1 MTGKRSSRLGLV
13 WSLVA
18 TGQWCAAAA
27 AMPAAPSSSQA
38 PAQDLTRPRICL
50 VLSGG
55 GARGM
60 AHIGVL
66 KILEEL
72 KVPID
77 CIAGTSMGAIVGG
90 LYASGM
96 TAEQIDSTMRSLD
109 WQEAF
114 RDAPPRRDLAFR
126 RKQDDRNFLVKLP
139 LGLKHGKI
147 LLPKGFIQ
155 GQKLQETLRQLTLPF
170 SNSTDFDLLPTPFRA
185 VATDLET
192 GNAVVMDRGDLSI
205 AMRASMSAP
214 GVFAPVELN
223 GQLLVDGGLAEN
235 LPVNVAR
242 AMRADILIVSD
253 VSFPLQPRAA
263 LDSALSISNQM
274 LAILVRKDSDRQRA
288 SLSAQDILIEPD
300 LGSTPATDFTAAGSV
315 IARGE
320 EAARSAIAVLS
331 AYGVG
336 DAAYGE
342 YLARRSAREPGL
354 PAIRFVRVDPQSKRY
369 EKTILAEM
377 QPLVGKPLD
386 LDEVGKRI
394 TELYGLGMF
403 ETLDYTLVQQ
413 PAVTGAGPL
422 LSPGGISGAGAGA
435 GTNGAA
441 ATNGNAT
448 NGNATNSAANVNTR
462 TSNRSSAGPGGG
474 NSTAGAGAPCTG
486 GGASTSAGTGAAGS
500 TGTAAATAPGTGG
513 DTGTSGGGNTG
524 TSGGGSAGT
533 AASAGGCANAADTED
548 SGLEVQARR
557 KSWGPNYLRFGLNL
571 EDDFQGDGRYNAAAR
586 FVLTEIN
593 QLGAELL
600 TDVQIGNDPKVV
612 SEFYQPIDATR
623 TGFVAPSARIEVR
636 DLPVYANN
644 LEVADFRDREAEAD
658 LDIGSNLGNW
668 GEIRAGI
675 HRTNGETH
683 DRYGNPDLVEEQYN
697 IGEYFFKFSYDQLD
711 NIHFPREGQTF
722 TLQWDANRTNLGADI
737 ASDKVTA
744 DWLMARSRG
753 RNTILL
759 WTSAGSTLDGNF
771 KPTDLPEFYSL
782 GGFFNLSGLA
792 PTSLTGPNYAI
803 ARAIYFRKI
812 GHGGEGFFEFPA
824 YIGMSF
830 EVGNTWQR
838 RSDMNF
844 GSARKDGSV
853 FIAFDTFLGPVYLG
867 SGYDQAGTAGY
878 YLFLGRTF

>member
-1 MTGKRSSRLGLV
+1 M
-13 WSLVA
+13 VA
-18 TGQWCAAAA
+18 ACAWHGAVAAT
-27 AMPAAPSSSQA
+27 PDTPSPDAPV
-38 PAQDLTRPRICL
+38 RPRICV

-66 KILEEL
+66 KILDEL

-96 TAEQIDSTMRSLD
+96 TVDQIESTMRSVD

-114 RDAPPRRDLAFR
+114 HDAPPRRDLAFR
-126 RKQDDRNFLVKLP
+126 RKQDDRNFLVDLP
-139 LGLKHGKI
+139 LGLKHGKV

-170 SNSTDFDLLPTPFRA
+170 SNSTDFDRLPTPFRA

-192 GNAVVMDRGDLSI
+192 GNAVIMDKGDLSI

-223 GQLLVDGGLAEN
+223 GRLLVDGGLAEN
-235 LPVNVAR
+235 LPINVAR
-242 AMRADILIVSD
+242 AMHADILIVSD
-253 VSFPLQPRAA
+253 VSFPLQPRGA
-263 LDSALSISNQM
+263 LNSALSISNQM
-274 LAILVRKDSDRQRA
+274 LAILVRKDSDQQRT
-288 SLSAQDILIEPD
+288 SLGPKDVLIEPN
-300 LGSTPATDFTAAGSV
+300 LGSTPATDFTAAVSV
-315 IARGE
+315 ISRGE
-320 EAARSAIAVLS
+320 DAARAATAALE

-336 DAAYGE
+336 DTAYRE
-342 YLARRSAREPGL
+342 YLARRGAREPGL
-354 PAIRFVRVDPQSKRY
+354 PPIKFVRVDPQSKRY

-394 TELYGLGMF
+394 TELYGLGIF
-403 ETLDYTLVQQ
+403 ETLDYTLVKQ
-413 PAVTGAGPL
+413 PAGTGASAGTSTSGGISPSAGSGTSPGAGTNPNPCISAGTATSTGTGTSTSTSTGTSAGTSTNTGAGNEVHANANANANTGTN
-422 LSPGGISGAGAGA
+422 SSAGTGTSASTGAGA
-435 GTNGAA
+435 GT
-441 ATNGNAT
+441 
-448 NGNATNSAANVNTR
+448 
-462 TSNRSSAGPGGG
+462 
-474 NSTAGAGAPCTG
+474 
-486 GGASTSAGTGAAGS
+486 
-500 TGTAAATAPGTGG
+500 
-513 DTGTSGGGNTG
+513 
-524 TSGGGSAGT
+524 
-533 AASAGGCANAADTED
+533 CADED
-548 SGLEVQARR
+548 SGLEIQARR

-571 EDDFQGDGRYNAAAR
+571 QDDFQGDGHYNAAAR
-586 FVLTEIN
+586 LVLTEIN

-600 TDVQIGNDPKVV
+600 TDVQIGTDPRIF

-623 TGFVAPSARIEVR
+623 TWFVAPSARIEVR
-636 DLPVYANN
+636 DLPIYVNN
-644 LEVADFRDREAEAD
+644 FEVADFRDREAEAD
-658 LDIGSNLGNW
+658 FDIGRTLGDW
-668 GEIRAGI
+668 GEIRAGY

-683 DRYGNPDLVEEQYN
+683 DRYGDPGLVEPTYN

-711 NIHFPREGQTF
+711 NIHFPREGQSF
-722 TLQWDANRTNLGADI
+722 TLQWDANRVNLGGDVAF
-737 ASDKVTA
+737 DKITA
-744 DWLMARSRG
+744 DWLMARSSG

-759 WTSAGSTLDGNF
+759 WTSAGTTLDGNL

-782 GGFFNLSGLA
+782 GGLFSLSGLA

-824 YIGMSF
+824 YIGASF
-830 EVGNTWQR
+830 EVGNTYER
-838 RSDMNF
+838 RSDINF
-844 GSARKDGSV
+844 GSARKDGSI
-853 FIAFDTFLGPVYLG
+853 FIAFDTLLGPLYLG
-867 SGYDQAGTAGY
+867 SGYDQSGTAGY